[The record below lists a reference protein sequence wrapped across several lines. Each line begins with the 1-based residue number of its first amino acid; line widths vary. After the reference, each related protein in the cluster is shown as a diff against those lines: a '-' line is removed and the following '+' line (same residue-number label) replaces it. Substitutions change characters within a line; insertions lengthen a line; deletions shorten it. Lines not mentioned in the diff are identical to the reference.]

1 MSDAKMSNQQLA
13 KYYALLG
20 EALED
25 KYLEPDMDEDIDDMS
40 IHLGNVLA
48 GHTVLELGCGT
59 GFWTEVAAESAKS
72 VLAVDINASLVEIAR
87 QRQMAEGADGKV
99 SFRVADALDLPEDIG
114 SFSAVLVSFL
124 WSHLTKAEQER
135 LLATLKKRL
144 GKDVLLVILDDA
156 FVEGFSETIARTDA
170 EGMTY
175 QILTTPEGER
185 LEVPKSYQSD
195 SALRKR
201 LGTVAKE
208 IKIERIEFFWI
219 LTCRLK

>member
-1 MSDAKMSNQQLA
+1 MNNQNLA

-20 EALED
+20 EAVED

-59 GFWTEVAAESAKS
+59 GFWTEVAAESAAS
-72 VLAVDINASLVEIAR
+72 VLAVDINANLVDIAR
-87 QRQMAEGADGKV
+87 ERGMPEGKV

-114 SFSAVLVSFL
+114 KFSAVLVSFL
-124 WSHLTKAEQER
+124 WSHLTKGEQEK

-144 GKDVLLVILDDA
+144 GKDVLLVILDDS

-170 EGMTY
+170 EGTTY
-175 QILTTPEGER
+175 EILTAPDGER
-185 LEVPKSYQSD
+185 FELPKSYQSD

-201 LGTVAKE
+201 LGNVGKE

>member
-1 MSDAKMSNQQLA
+1 MNNQQVA
-13 KYYALLG
+13 RYYALLG

-59 GFWTEVAAESAKS
+59 GFWTEVAAESAQS
-72 VLAVDINASLVEIAR
+72 VLAVDINASLVDIAR
-87 QRQMAEGADGKV
+87 ERPMTEGKV
-99 SFRVADALDLPEDIG
+99 TFRVADALDLPEDIG
-114 SFSAVLVSFL
+114 KFSAVLVSFL
-124 WSHLTKAEQER
+124 WSHLNKKEQEQ

-156 FVEGFSETIARTDA
+156 FVEGFSETIARTDPD
-170 EGMTY
+170 GTTY

-185 LEVPKSYQSD
+185 IEVAKSYQSD

-201 LGTVAKE
+201 LGTVVKE

>member
-1 MSDAKMSNQQLA
+1 MNNQQVA

-59 GFWTEVAAESAKS
+59 GFWTEVAAESAQS

-87 QRQMAEGADGKV
+87 ERPMTEGKV

-114 SFSAVLVSFL
+114 KFSAVLVSFL
-124 WSHLTKAEQER
+124 WGHLNKKEQEQ

-144 GKDVLLVILDDA
+144 GKDVLMVILDDA

-170 EGMTY
+170 EGTTY

-185 LEVPKSYQSD
+185 IEVPKSYPSD

-201 LGTVAKE
+201 LGTVVKE

>member
-1 MSDAKMSNQQLA
+1 MNNQQVA

-20 EALED
+20 DALED

-59 GFWTEVAAESAKS
+59 GFWTEVAAESAQS
-72 VLAVDINASLVEIAR
+72 VLAVDINAALVDIAR
-87 QRQMAEGADGKV
+87 ERPMTEGKV

-114 SFSAVLVSFL
+114 KFSAVLVSFL
-124 WSHLTKAEQER
+124 WSHLNKKEQEQ

-156 FVEGFSETIARTDA
+156 FVEGFSETIARTDPD
-170 EGMTY
+170 GTTY

-185 LEVPKSYQSD
+185 IEVAKSYQSD

-201 LGTVAKE
+201 LGTVVKE

>member
-1 MSDAKMSNQQLA
+1 MSNQQVA

-20 EALED
+20 EAVED

-59 GFWTEVAAESAKS
+59 GFWTEVAAESAQS
-72 VLAVDINASLVEIAR
+72 VLAVDINANLVDIAR
-87 QRQMAEGADGKV
+87 ERGMPEGKV
-99 SFRVADALDLPEDIG
+99 TFRVADALDLPEDIG
-114 SFSAVLVSFL
+114 KFTAVLVSFL
-124 WSHLTKAEQER
+124 WSHLNKKEQEQ

-144 GKDVLLVILDDA
+144 GKDVLLVILDDS

-170 EGMTY
+170 DGTTY
-175 QILTTPEGER
+175 EILTAPDGER
-185 LEVPKSYQSD
+185 FEVPKSYQSD

-201 LGTVAKE
+201 LGNVGKE

>member
-1 MSDAKMSNQQLA
+1 MNIQHVAN
-13 KYYALLG
+13 YYALLG
-20 EALED
+20 EAVED

-40 IHLGNVLA
+40 IHLGNLLA

-59 GFWTEVAAESAKS
+59 GFWTEVTAESALS
-72 VLAVDINASLVEIAR
+72 VLAVDINANLVDIAR
-87 QRQMAEGADGKV
+87 ERPMAEDKV

-114 SFSAVLVSFL
+114 KFSAVLVSFL
-124 WSHLTKAEQER
+124 WSHLNKKEQEQ

-144 GKDVLLVILDDA
+144 GKDVLLVILDDS

-170 EGMTY
+170 DGTTY
-175 QILTTPEGER
+175 EILTTPEGER
-185 LEVPKSYQSD
+185 FEVAKSYQSD

-201 LGTVAKE
+201 LGNVGKE
-208 IKIERIEFFWI
+208 IKIERVEFFWI

>member
-1 MSDAKMSNQQLA
+1 MNIQHVAN
-13 KYYALLG
+13 YYALLG
-20 EALED
+20 EAVED

-40 IHLGNVLA
+40 IHLGNLLA

-59 GFWTEVAAESAKS
+59 GFWTEVAAESALS
-72 VLAVDINASLVEIAR
+72 VLAVDINANLVDIAR
-87 QRQMAEGADGKV
+87 ERPMAEEKV

-114 SFSAVLVSFL
+114 KFSAVLVSFL
-124 WSHLTKAEQER
+124 WSHLNKKEQEQ

-144 GKDVLLVILDDA
+144 GKDVLLVILDDS

-170 EGMTY
+170 DGTTY
-175 QILTTPEGER
+175 EILTTPEGER
-185 LEVPKSYQSD
+185 FEVAKSYQSD

-201 LGTVAKE
+201 LGNVGKE
-208 IKIERIEFFWI
+208 IKIERVEFFWI

>member
-1 MSDAKMSNQQLA
+1 MNNQQVA

-20 EALED
+20 EAVED

-48 GHTVLELGCGT
+48 GHRVLELGCGT
-59 GFWTEVAAESAKS
+59 GFWTEVVAESAQS
-72 VLAVDINASLVEIAR
+72 VLAVDINANLVDIAR
-87 QRQMAEGADGKV
+87 ERGMPDGKV

-124 WSHLTKAEQER
+124 WSHLTKGEQEK
-135 LLATLKKRL
+135 LLASLKKRL
-144 GKDVLLVILDDA
+144 GKDVLLVILDDS

-170 EGMTY
+170 EGTTY
-175 QILTTPEGER
+175 EILTTLDGER
-185 LEVPKSYQSD
+185 FELPKSYQSD

-201 LGTVAKE
+201 LGNVGKE

>member
-1 MSDAKMSNQQLA
+1 MNNQQVA

-20 EALED
+20 EAVED

-40 IHLGNVLA
+40 IHLGNLLA

-59 GFWTEVAAESAKS
+59 GFWTEVVAESAQS
-72 VLAVDINASLVEIAR
+72 VLAVDINATLVDIAR
-87 QRQMAEGADGKV
+87 ERGMADDKV

-114 SFSAVLVSFL
+114 KFTAVLVSFL
-124 WSHLTKAEQER
+124 WSHLNKKEQEQ

-144 GKDVLLVILDDA
+144 GKDVLLVILDDS

-170 EGMTY
+170 EGTTY
-175 QILTTPEGER
+175 EILTAPNGER
-185 LEVPKSYQSD
+185 FEVPKSYQSD

-201 LGTVAKE
+201 LGTSGKE
-208 IKIERIEFFWI
+208 IKIERVEFFWI

>member
-1 MSDAKMSNQQLA
+1 MSNQNVA

-20 EALED
+20 EAVED

-59 GFWTEVAAESAKS
+59 GFWTEVVAESALS
-72 VLAVDINASLVEIAR
+72 VTALDINANLVGIAR
-87 QRQMAEGADGKV
+87 ERGMAEGKV

-114 SFSAVLVSFL
+114 KYTAVLVSFL
-124 WSHLTKAEQER
+124 WSHLNKKEQEQ

-144 GKDVLLVILDDA
+144 GKDVLLVLLDDS

-170 EGMTY
+170 DGTTY
-175 QILTTPEGER
+175 EILTTPEGER
-185 LEVPKSYQSD
+185 IEVPKSYQSD

-201 LGTVAKE
+201 LGNASKE
-208 IKIERIEFFWI
+208 IKIERVEFFWI

>member
-1 MSDAKMSNQQLA
+1 MSNQQVA

-40 IHLGNVLA
+40 IHLGNLLS

-59 GFWTEVAAESAKS
+59 GFWTEVAAESAAS
-72 VLAVDINASLVEIAR
+72 VLAVDINAGLVDIAR
-87 QRQMAEGADGKV
+87 ERGMPEGKV

-114 SFSAVLVSFL
+114 TGSGTFTAVLVSFL
-124 WSHLTKAEQER
+124 WSHLNKKEQEQ

-144 GKDVLLVILDDA
+144 GKDVLLVILDDS

-170 EGMTY
+170 DGTTY

-185 LEVPKSYQSD
+185 FELPKSYQSD

-201 LGTVAKE
+201 VGNVGKE
-208 IKIERIEFFWI
+208 VKIERVEFFWI

>member
-1 MSDAKMSNQQLA
+1 MNNQQVA
-13 KYYALLG
+13 KYYALLD

-40 IHLGNVLA
+40 IHLGNLLS

-59 GFWTEVAAESAKS
+59 GFWTEVVAESAAS
-72 VLAVDINASLVEIAR
+72 VVALDINAGLVDIAR
-87 QRQMAEGADGKV
+87 ERGMPEGKV

-114 SFSAVLVSFL
+114 QFTAVLVSFL
-124 WSHLTKAEQER
+124 WSHLNKKEQEQ

-170 EGMTY
+170 DGTTY

-185 LEVPKSYQSD
+185 FELPKSYQSD

-201 LGTVAKE
+201 LGNVGKE

>member
-1 MSDAKMSNQQLA
+1 MNNQQVA

-20 EALED
+20 EAGED

-48 GHTVLELGCGT
+48 GHRVLELGCGT
-59 GFWTEVAAESAKS
+59 GFWTEVAAESAQS
-72 VLAVDINASLVEIAR
+72 VLAVDINANLVDIAR
-87 QRQMAEGADGKV
+87 ERGMPDGKV

-124 WSHLTKAEQER
+124 WSHLTKGEQEK

-144 GKDVLLVILDDA
+144 GKDVLLVILDDS

-170 EGMTY
+170 EGTTY
-175 QILTTPEGER
+175 EILATLDGER
-185 LEVPKSYQSD
+185 FELPKSYQSD

-201 LGTVAKE
+201 LGNVGKE

>member
-1 MSDAKMSNQQLA
+1 MNNQQVA

-40 IHLGNVLA
+40 IHLGTLLS

-59 GFWTEVAAESAKS
+59 GFWTEVLAESAQS
-72 VLAVDINASLVEIAR
+72 VVAVDINASLVDIAR
-87 QRQMAEGADGKV
+87 ERGMPEGKV
-99 SFRVADALDLPEDIG
+99 AFRVADALDLPEDIG
-114 SFSAVLVSFL
+114 NEVGKFSAVLVSFL
-124 WSHLTKAEQER
+124 WSHLNKKEQEG

-144 GKDVLLVILDDA
+144 GKDVLLVLLDDS
-156 FVEGFSETIARTDA
+156 FVEGFSETIAKTDA
-170 EGMTY
+170 DGTTY
-175 QILTTPEGER
+175 EILTLPSGER
-185 LEVPKSYQSD
+185 FEVPKSYQSD

-201 LGTVAKE
+201 LGNVARD
-208 IKIERIEFFWI
+208 IRIERVEFFWI

>member
-1 MSDAKMSNQQLA
+1 MNNQQVA

-59 GFWTEVAAESAKS
+59 GFWTEVAAESAQS
-72 VLAVDINASLVEIAR
+72 VLALDINAALVDIAR
-87 QRQMAEGADGKV
+87 ERPMTEGKV
-99 SFRVADALDLPEDIG
+99 TFRVADALDLPEDIG
-114 SFSAVLVSFL
+114 KFSAVLVSFL
-124 WSHLTKAEQER
+124 WSHLNKKEQEQ

-156 FVEGFSETIARTDA
+156 YVEGFSETIARTEPD
-170 EGMTY
+170 GTTY
-175 QILTTPEGER
+175 QILTTPDGER
-185 LEVPKSYQSD
+185 IEVAKSYQSD

-201 LGTVAKE
+201 LGTAVKE

>member
-1 MSDAKMSNQQLA
+1 MNNQQVA

-20 EALED
+20 EAVED

-59 GFWTEVAAESAKS
+59 GFWTEVAAESAQS
-72 VLAVDINASLVEIAR
+72 VLAVDINANLVDIAR
-87 QRQMAEGADGKV
+87 ERGMPDGKV

-124 WSHLTKAEQER
+124 WSHLNKKEQEG

-144 GKDVLLVILDDA
+144 GKDVLLVILDDS
-156 FVEGFSETIARTDA
+156 FVEGFSETIAKTDA
-170 EGMTY
+170 EGTTY
-175 QILTTPEGER
+175 EILTAPNGER
-185 LEVPKSYQSD
+185 FEVPKSYQSD

-201 LGTVAKE
+201 LGNAGKE
-208 IKIERIEFFWI
+208 IKIERVEFFWI

>member
-1 MSDAKMSNQQLA
+1 MSNQNVA

-40 IHLGNVLA
+40 IHLGTLLA

-59 GFWTEVAAESAKS
+59 GFWTEVVAESAAS
-72 VLAVDINASLVEIAR
+72 VTALDINASLVDIAR
-87 QRQMAEGADGKV
+87 ERGMPEGKV
-99 SFRVADALDLPEDIG
+99 AFRVADALDLPEDIG
-114 SFSAVLVSFL
+114 KFTAVLVSFL
-124 WSHLTKAEQER
+124 WSHLNKKEQEQ

-144 GKDVLLVILDDA
+144 GKDVLLVILDDS

-170 EGMTY
+170 DGTTY
-175 QILTTPEGER
+175 EILTTPEGER
-185 LEVPKSYQSD
+185 FEVPKSYQSD

-201 LGTVAKE
+201 LGNVGKE
-208 IKIERIEFFWI
+208 IKIERVEFFWI

>member
-1 MSDAKMSNQQLA
+1 MNNQQVA

-40 IHLGNVLA
+40 IHLGNVLT

-59 GFWTEVAAESAKS
+59 GFWTEVAAESALS
-72 VLAVDINASLVEIAR
+72 VLAVDINANLVDIAR
-87 QRQMAEGADGKV
+87 ERPMTEGKV
-99 SFRVADALDLPEDIG
+99 TFRVADALDLPEDIG
-114 SFSAVLVSFL
+114 KFSAVLVSFL
-124 WSHLTKAEQER
+124 WSHLNKKEQEQ

-144 GKDVLLVILDDA
+144 GKDVLLVLLDDA

-170 EGMTY
+170 DGTTY

-185 LEVPKSYQSD
+185 FEVPKSYQSD

-201 LGTVAKE
+201 LGNVAKE

>member
-1 MSDAKMSNQQLA
+1 MNIQQVA

-59 GFWTEVAAESAKS
+59 GFWTEVAAESAAS

-87 QRQMAEGADGKV
+87 ERPMVEGKV

-114 SFSAVLVSFL
+114 KFSAVLVSFL
-124 WSHLTKAEQER
+124 WSHLNKKEQEQ

-156 FVEGFSETIARTDA
+156 FVEGFSETIARTEPD
-170 EGMTY
+170 GTTY

-185 LEVPKSYQSD
+185 IEVAKSYQSD

-201 LGTVAKE
+201 LGTAVKE

>member
-1 MSDAKMSNQQLA
+1 MNNQQVA

-20 EALED
+20 EAVED

-59 GFWTEVAAESAKS
+59 GFWTEVAAESAAS
-72 VLAVDINASLVEIAR
+72 VLAVDINANLVDIAR
-87 QRQMAEGADGKV
+87 ERGMPEGKV

-114 SFSAVLVSFL
+114 KDIGQFTAVLVSFL
-124 WSHLTKAEQER
+124 WSHLTKGEQEK

-144 GKDVLLVILDDA
+144 GKDVLLVILDDS

-170 EGMTY
+170 EGTTY
-175 QILTTPEGER
+175 EILTAPEGER
-185 LEVPKSYQSD
+185 FEVPKSYQSD

-201 LGTVAKE
+201 LGNVGKE

>member
-1 MSDAKMSNQQLA
+1 MNNQQVA

-20 EALED
+20 EAGED

-40 IHLGNVLA
+40 IHLGNVLS

-59 GFWTEVAAESAKS
+59 GFWTEIVAESAQS
-72 VLAVDINASLVEIAR
+72 VLALDINAGLVDIAR
-87 QRQMAEGADGKV
+87 ERGMPEGKV
-99 SFRVADALDLPEDIG
+99 NFRVADALDLPEDIG
-114 SFSAVLVSFL
+114 KFSAVLVSFL
-124 WSHLTKAEQER
+124 WSHLNKKEQEQ

-144 GKDVLLVILDDA
+144 GKDVLLVILDDS

-170 EGMTY
+170 DGTTY

-185 LEVPKSYQSD
+185 FELPKSYQSD

-201 LGTVAKE
+201 LGNVGKE

>member
-1 MSDAKMSNQQLA
+1 MNNQQVA

-40 IHLGNVLA
+40 IHLGNLLA

-59 GFWTEVAAESAKS
+59 GFWTEVVAESAQS
-72 VLAVDINASLVEIAR
+72 VLAVDINANLVDIAR
-87 QRQMAEGADGKV
+87 ERDMAEGKV
-99 SFRVADALDLPEDIG
+99 TFRVADALDLPEDIG
-114 SFSAVLVSFL
+114 KFSAVLVSFL
-124 WSHLTKAEQER
+124 WSHLNKKEQEQ

-144 GKDVLLVILDDA
+144 GKDVLLVILDDS

-170 EGMTY
+170 DGTTY
-175 QILTTPEGER
+175 EILTAPDGER
-185 LEVPKSYQSD
+185 FEVPKSYQSD

-201 LGTVAKE
+201 LGTTGKE
-208 IKIERIEFFWI
+208 IKIERVEFFWI

>member
-1 MSDAKMSNQQLA
+1 MSNQQVA

-20 EALED
+20 EAVED

-59 GFWTEVAAESAKS
+59 GFWTEVVAESAAS
-72 VLAVDINASLVEIAR
+72 VLALDINANLIDIAR
-87 QRQMAEGADGKV
+87 ERGMPEGKV
-99 SFRVADALDLPEDIG
+99 TFRVADALDLPEDIG
-114 SFSAVLVSFL
+114 ADVGKITAVLVSFL
-124 WSHLTKAEQER
+124 WSHLNKKEQEQ

-144 GKDVLLVILDDA
+144 GKDVLLVLLDDS
-156 FVEGFSETIARTDA
+156 FVEGFSETIARTDPD
-170 EGMTY
+170 GTTY
-175 QILTTPEGER
+175 EIQTTPNGER
-185 LEVPKSYQSD
+185 FEVPKSYQSD

-201 LGTVAKE
+201 LATSGKE
-208 IKIERIEFFWI
+208 IKIERVEFFWI

>member
-1 MSDAKMSNQQLA
+1 MNNQHVA
-13 KYYALLG
+13 KYYALMG

-59 GFWTEVAAESAKS
+59 GFWTEVAAESAQS

-87 QRQMAEGADGKV
+87 ERPMTEGKV
-99 SFRVADALDLPEDIG
+99 SFRVLDALDLPEDIG
-114 SFSAVLVSFL
+114 KFSAVLVSFL
-124 WSHLTKAEQER
+124 WAHLNKKEQEQ
-135 LLATLKKRL
+135 LLATLRKRL

-170 EGMTY
+170 EGTTY

-185 LEVPKSYQSD
+185 IEVPKSYPSD

-201 LGTVAKE
+201 LGDAVKQ

>member
-1 MSDAKMSNQQLA
+1 MSNQQVA

-20 EALED
+20 EAIED

-40 IHLGNVLA
+40 IHLGNLLA

-59 GFWTEVAAESAKS
+59 GFWTEVVAESAQ
-72 VLAVDINASLVEIAR
+72 AVVALDINANLVDIAR
-87 QRQMAEGADGKV
+87 ERGMPEGKV
-99 SFRVADALDLPEDIG
+99 NFRVGDALDLPEDIG
-114 SFSAVLVSFL
+114 KFTAVLVSFL
-124 WSHLTKAEQER
+124 WSHLNKKEQES

-144 GKDVLLVILDDA
+144 GKDVLLVLLDDS

-170 EGMTY
+170 DGTTY
-175 QILTTPEGER
+175 EFLTLPSGER
-185 LEVPKSYQSD
+185 FEVPKSYQSD

-201 LGTVAKE
+201 VGTVGKE
-208 IKIERIEFFWI
+208 IKIERVEFFWI

>member
-1 MSDAKMSNQQLA
+1 MNNQQVA

-40 IHLGNVLA
+40 IHLGSVLA

-59 GFWTEVAAESAKS
+59 GFWTEVAAESAAS
-72 VLAVDINASLVEIAR
+72 VLAVDINASLVDIAR
-87 QRQMAEGADGKV
+87 ERPMTEGKV

-114 SFSAVLVSFL
+114 TFSAVLVSFL
-124 WSHLTKAEQER
+124 WSHLNKKEQEQ

-156 FVEGFSETIARTDA
+156 FVEGFSETIARTEPD
-170 EGMTY
+170 GTTY

-185 LEVPKSYQSD
+185 IEVAKSYQSD

-201 LGTVAKE
+201 LGTVVKE

>member
-1 MSDAKMSNQQLA
+1 MSNQQVA

-40 IHLGNVLA
+40 IHLGSLLG

-59 GFWTEVAAESAKS
+59 GFWTEVVAEAAAS
-72 VLAVDINASLVEIAR
+72 VTAVDINAGLVDIAR
-87 QRQMAEGADGKV
+87 ERGMPEGKV
-99 SFRVADALDLPEDIG
+99 TFRVADALDLPADIG
-114 SFSAVLVSFL
+114 TFSAVLVSFL
-124 WSHLTKAEQER
+124 WSRLNRKEQEQ

-144 GKDVLLVILDDA
+144 GKDVLLVILDDS

-170 EGMTY
+170 DGTTY
-175 QILTTPEGER
+175 EILTLPTGER
-185 LEVPKSYQSD
+185 FELPKSYQSD

-201 LGTVAKE
+201 VGGVGKE
-208 IKIERIEFFWI
+208 IKIERVEFFWI

>member
-1 MSDAKMSNQQLA
+1 MNNQQVA

-40 IHLGNVLA
+40 IHLASLLA

-59 GFWTEVAAESAKS
+59 GFWTEVVAESAQS
-72 VLAVDINASLVEIAR
+72 VLAVDINANLVEIAR
-87 QRQMAEGADGKV
+87 ERGMAEGKV

-114 SFSAVLVSFL
+114 KFTAVLVSFL
-124 WSHLTKAEQER
+124 WSHLNKKEQEQ

-144 GKDVLLVILDDA
+144 GKDVLLVILDDS

-170 EGMTY
+170 EGTTY
-175 QILTTPEGER
+175 EILTAPNGER
-185 LEVPKSYQSD
+185 FEVPKSYQSD

-201 LGTVAKE
+201 LGTTGKE
-208 IKIERIEFFWI
+208 IKIERVEFFWI

>member
-1 MSDAKMSNQQLA
+1 MNNQQVA

-59 GFWTEVAAESAKS
+59 GFWTEVAAESAAK
-72 VLAVDINASLVEIAR
+72 VEAVDINASLVDIAR
-87 QRQMAEGADGKV
+87 ERPMTEGKV
-99 SFRVADALDLPEDIG
+99 TFRVADALDLPEDIG
-114 SFSAVLVSFL
+114 KFSAVLVSFL
-124 WSHLTKAEQER
+124 WSHLHKKEQEQ

-144 GKDVLLVILDDA
+144 GKDVLLVLLDDA
-156 FVEGFSETIARTDA
+156 FVEGFSETIARTEPD
-170 EGMTY
+170 GTTY

-185 LEVPKSYQSD
+185 IEVAKSYQSD

-201 LGTVAKE
+201 LGTAVKE

>member
-1 MSDAKMSNQQLA
+1 MNNQQVA

-20 EALED
+20 EAVED

-48 GHTVLELGCGT
+48 GHRVLELGCGT
-59 GFWTEVAAESAKS
+59 GFWTEVAAESAQS
-72 VLAVDINASLVEIAR
+72 VLAVDINANLVDIAR
-87 QRQMAEGADGKV
+87 ERGMPEGKV

-124 WSHLTKAEQER
+124 WSHLNKKEQEQ
-135 LLATLKKRL
+135 LLASLKKRL
-144 GKDVLLVILDDA
+144 GKDVLLVILDDS

-170 EGMTY
+170 EGTTY
-175 QILTTPEGER
+175 EILTAPEGER
-185 LEVPKSYQSD
+185 FEVPKSYQSD

-201 LGTVAKE
+201 LGNVGKE

>member
-1 MSDAKMSNQQLA
+1 MNNQQVA

-20 EALED
+20 EGIED

-59 GFWTEVAAESAKS
+59 GFWTEVAAESAQS
-72 VLAVDINASLVEIAR
+72 VLALDINASLVDIAR
-87 QRQMAEGADGKV
+87 ERPMTEGKV

-114 SFSAVLVSFL
+114 KFSAVLVSFL
-124 WSHLTKAEQER
+124 WSHLNKKEQEQ
-135 LLATLKKRL
+135 LLATLRKRL
-144 GKDVLLVILDDA
+144 GKDVLMVILDDA
-156 FVEGFSETIARTDA
+156 FVEGFSETIARTEPD
-170 EGMTY
+170 GTTY

-185 LEVPKSYQSD
+185 IEVAKSYQSD

-201 LGTVAKE
+201 LGTDVKE

>member
-1 MSDAKMSNQQLA
+1 MNNQQVA

-40 IHLGNVLA
+40 IHLGSVLA

-59 GFWTEVAAESAKS
+59 GFWTEVAAESAAK
-72 VLAVDINASLVEIAR
+72 VLAVDINASLVDIAR
-87 QRQMAEGADGKV
+87 ERPMTEGKV

-114 SFSAVLVSFL
+114 RFSAVLVSFL
-124 WSHLTKAEQER
+124 WSHLNKKEQEQ

-156 FVEGFSETIARTDA
+156 FVEGFSETIARTEPD
-170 EGMTY
+170 GTTY
-175 QILTTPEGER
+175 QILTTPDGER
-185 LEVPKSYQSD
+185 IEVAKSYQSD

-201 LGTVAKE
+201 LGTAVKE

>member
-1 MSDAKMSNQQLA
+1 MNIQQVA

-59 GFWTEVAAESAKS
+59 GFWTEVAAESAAS

-87 QRQMAEGADGKV
+87 ERPMVEGKV

-114 SFSAVLVSFL
+114 KFSAVLVSFL
-124 WSHLTKAEQER
+124 WSHLNKKEQEQ

-156 FVEGFSETIARTDA
+156 FVEGFSETIARTEPD
-170 EGMTY
+170 GTTY

-185 LEVPKSYQSD
+185 IE
-195 SALRKR
+195 
-201 LGTVAKE
+201 VAKS
-208 IKIERIEFFWI
+208 
-219 LTCRLK
+219 

>member
-1 MSDAKMSNQQLA
+1 MNNQQVA

-40 IHLGNVLA
+40 IHLGSVLA

-59 GFWTEVAAESAKS
+59 GFWTEVAAESAAS
-72 VLAVDINASLVEIAR
+72 VLAVDINASLVDIAR
-87 QRQMAEGADGKV
+87 ERPMTEGKV

-114 SFSAVLVSFL
+114 TFSAVLVSFL
-124 WSHLTKAEQER
+124 WSHLNKKEQEQ

-156 FVEGFSETIARTDA
+156 FVEGFSETIARTEPD
-170 EGMTY
+170 GTTY
-175 QILTTPEGER
+175 QILTTPDGER
-185 LEVPKSYQSD
+185 IEVAKSYQSD

-201 LGTVAKE
+201 LGTAVKE